1 MQSSTMLTLSDQTK
15 MLGKVPLSL
24 VSQVPLS
31 LVSQTSPTDQA
42 AGVP

>member
-24 VSQVPLS
+24 VSQ
-31 LVSQTSPTDQA
+31 TSPTDQA